1 MTRSY
6 DKSEIVLYKTS
17 DGKVRIDTVFQ
28 DETIWL
34 TQTKM
39 AELFDVNVPAI
50 SKHLKNIFESG
61 ELDEKVVVSILE
73 NTTQHGAILG
83 KTQTKQ
89 VKYYN
94 LDAIIAVGYRVNSK
108 RATQFR
114 IWATNILKEYIIK
127 GFAMDDERLKK
138 ADRWD
143 YFDEWL
149 ERIRDIR
156 ASEKRFYQKIRD
168 IYATAI
174 DYDKNSAQAQAF
186 FKKVQNKMLWAITGK
201 TAAELIESRCNPD
214 VPNMG
219 LTSWRGSIVRKQDAP
234 IAKNYLKADEIKDL
248 NEIVTMYLD
257 YAERQARQRKTVT
270 MEQWSDKLDAFLE
283 FNEQELLSHA
293 GKVKAEVAKKIAEDR
308 YEAFDK
314 KRKQAEAL
322 AADEADL
329 KELEEL
335 EKRLLK
341 NKSSHKA
348 GKNNDKNR

>member
-1 MTRSY
+1 MNHSQ
-6 DKSEIVLYKTS
+6 IILYKTF
-17 DGKVRIDTVFQ
+17 DGSIKIDTVFQ
-28 DETIWL
+28 NETIWL

-39 AELFDVNVPAI
+39 AELFNVKRPAVT
-50 SKHLKNIFESG
+50 KHLKNIFESG
-61 ELDEKVVVSILE
+61 ELEENVVSSILE
-73 NTTQHGAILG
+73 HTTQHGAMEG
-83 KTQTKQ
+83 KIQKKQ

-127 GFAMDDERLKK
+127 GFAMDDERLKQT
-138 ADRWD
+138 DRWD

-174 DYDKNSAQAQAF
+174 DYDKYSEQAQAF

-201 TAAELIESRCNPD
+201 TAAEIIESRSDPEA
-214 VPNMG
+214 PNMG
-219 LTSWRGSIVRKQDAP
+219 LTSWRGSIVRKQDIG
-234 IAKNYLKADEIKDL
+234 IAKNYLNAEEIQDL

-270 MEQWSDKLDAFLE
+270 MAQWSEKLDAFLE
-283 FNEQELLSHA
+283 FNEQELLTHA
-293 GKVKAEVAKKIAEDR
+293 GKVKAEVAKKLAEER
-308 YEAFDK
+308 YEKFDK
-314 KRKQAEAL
+314 TRKRVEAEK
-322 AADEADL
+322 ADEEDM

-335 EKRLLK
+335 EKRLLE
-341 NKSSHKA
+341 
-348 GKNNDKNR
+348 NRGTYDH